1 MEPMKRRD
9 LFAEALAL
17 PAADRIELAAE
28 LLASAPPPGVLSEED
43 PHFKDELRRRIDEI
57 ESGDAKAV
65 PWETVLASL
74 TKTVTSERAKRA
86 QVARRRGSARRSP
99 AR

>member
-57 ESGDAKAV
+57 ESGDAKTV

-74 TKTVTSERAKRA
+74 TKTVSNESAKRA
-86 QVARRRGSARRSP
+86 QVARRRGPARRTP